1 MQMVNAEIQV
11 ALYFDVY
18 FVDAESKEEAQDLR
32 KQLIKALKGG
42 RYLLPL
48 LSKLHNCNYSNAD
61 VKLDA
66 REVVLRGNYYMSVVE
81 VDIHN
86 KTKVNFEPYADV
98 DDWFY
103 DIDTCSEVES
113 ETYIAVPYGF
123 DVDFYDI
130 SADIFEW

>member
-1 MQMVNAEIQV
+1 MVNAEIQV

-18 FVDAESKEEAQDLR
+18 FVDAESIEEAQDLR

-42 RYLLPL
+42 KYLLPM
-48 LSKLHNCNYSNAD
+48 LSNIHKCDYSNAD
-61 VKLDA
+61 IKLDVG
-66 REVVLRGNYYMSVVE
+66 EVILHDGYYMSVVE
-81 VDIHN
+81 LNIVN
-86 KTKVNFEPYADV
+86 KTKVDFEPYDDV

-103 DIDTCSEVES
+103 DIDTCSEIES
-113 ETYIAVPYGF
+113 LTYMTVPYNC